1 MGFFQEISNRTH
13 WTDLEKTWVSNSSSN
28 FVWGPLGRSHSNFD
42 GIFGGFKFWWNFG
55 GEILTAITLLIFVD
69 LWYSTIPLP
78 KIASPGFSKW
88 INTGYKPVNPGK
100 NSRNC
105 HYCKRGSH
113 LQRAV
118 FHRTLPGF
126 QPTAEFRPCFD
137 PLGGESVAH
146 RGFACMSSNNFFKA
160 WKAGLQQ
167 QTNQSQWLYLV
178 PLIGGR
184 WYIIPQLA
192 VYTTYILPIGWLYAT
207 YHLLRE
213 PVNSIE
219 KQTKVRGWNFLGVSL
234 NGG

>member
-78 KIASPGFSKW
+78 KMASPGFSKW
-88 INTGYKPVNPGK
+88 INTGYKPLNPGK

-113 LQRAV
+113 LQRAS
-118 FHRTLPGF
+118 FSIGPF
-126 QPTAEFRPCFD
+126 QD
-137 PLGGESVAH
+137 
-146 RGFACMSSNNFFKA
+146 SNNSRFPRRKI
-160 WKAGLQQ
+160 L
-167 QTNQSQWLYLV
+167 
-178 PLIGGR
+178 R
-184 WYIIPQLA
+184 W
-192 VYTTYILPIGWLYAT
+192 
-207 YHLLRE
+207 
-213 PVNSIE
+213 
-219 KQTKVRGWNFLGVSL
+219 VRRPPRFRLHVFQ
-234 NGG
+234 